1 MRLKKKRQVATR
13 QRDSGPNFDV
23 ALINFSLYFDVLI
36 LDSIGW
42 QTGLINFEGN
52 IKEVV
57 VVYYGFNLN
66 NALE

>member
-1 MRLKKKRQVATR
+1 MLLKKKKRQVANR
-13 QRDSGPNFDV
+13 QRDSGPNFYV
-23 ALINFSLYFDVLI
+23 ALINFPLYFDVLI

-42 QTGLINFEGN
+42 QTGLTNFQGN

-66 NALE
+66 NA